1 MLKIIFNISI
11 ILILIL
17 VIYKNTQENLT
28 VYKPYIHKPNAF
40 NTYIEP
46 EECDPKNNCF
56 PGTYNR
62 TEVYNNMC
70 PPKTGGLNRQP
81 VQINDDCVKKL

>member
-1 MLKIIFNISI
+1 MLKIILFISI

-17 VIYKNTQENLT
+17 AIYKNTERL
-28 VYKPYIHKPNAF
+28 VLYKPYIHKPNAF
-40 NTYIEP
+40 GEYVSP

-56 PGTYNR
+56 PGSYNR
-62 TEVYNNMC
+62 TEVYNNLC

-81 VQINDDCVKKL
+81 VQVNDDCVKKL